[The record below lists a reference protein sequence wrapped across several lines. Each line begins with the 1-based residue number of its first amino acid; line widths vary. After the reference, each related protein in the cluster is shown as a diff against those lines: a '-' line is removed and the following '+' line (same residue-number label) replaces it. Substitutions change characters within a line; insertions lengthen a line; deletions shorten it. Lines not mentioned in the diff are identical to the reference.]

1 MHCTDDATA
10 GRIDF
15 HATAS
20 HTHTQHTFVIES
32 LVNYVIRSHSKATID
47 RRCQS
52 QKLEK
57 CKTKFMINVI
67 EVHCMN
73 WCARVQNCASICKRS
88 LKTCTGFVCFFY
100 FCFECDWFFLS
111 LLSRQLVEIPVSFT
125 FVHNFQYKS
134 RPKNHLIIL

>member
-88 LKTCTGFVCFFY
+88 LQTCTGFVSVFSIFALNVTGFF
-100 FCFECDWFFLS
+100 
-111 LLSRQLVEIPVSFT
+111 SRCCLGSSWKYQLVS
-125 FVHNFQYKS
+125 HS
-134 RPKNHLIIL
+134 CIIFNIKVGHKTT